1 MVNSLGWL
9 THHPSQ
15 VRDLLYQT
23 NAVMRRLLGLGQV
36 ELAGEA
42 LMKVPR
48 DTQGMVLAAWRSEG
62 GGHTIEGALVRE
74 YLALKV
80 IVIIIKQLSG
90 F

>member
-1 MVNSLGWL
+1 MVASLGWL

-42 LMKVPR
+42 LQKVPR
-48 DTQGMVLAAWRSEG
+48 DTQNLVLAAWRQEG
-62 GGHTIEGALVRE
+62 GGQTVEAELVRE

-80 IVIIIKQLSG
+80 AFVRIFLFS
-90 F
+90 